1 MKSSPRRIF
10 VFFSQIIPIILRGK
24 KNHPTQII
32 NFIISLLLWLY
43 FSKFETSNMIF
54 YQGFEQEVVIGEG
67 SVQEVVIIHLDKK
80 KMTGNPERTVFRD
93 KMET

>member
-1 MKSSPRRIF
+1 MKSSPTIIF

-54 YQGFEQEVVIGEG
+54 YWGFEQEVVIGEG
-67 SVQEVVIIHLDKK
+67 SVQEVVVIHLDKWQQ
-80 KMTGNPERTVFRD
+80 NPERTVFRD

>member
-1 MKSSPRRIF
+1 
-10 VFFSQIIPIILRGK
+10 
-24 KNHPTQII
+24 
-32 NFIISLLLWLY
+32 
-43 FSKFETSNMIF
+43 MIF